1 MGNAE
6 IWYGMAWFVK
16 LALHGFVY
24 TINVGYV
31 VLGGLVWLVR
41 YGMAGGLI

>member
-6 IWYGMAWFVK
+6 IWYGMAWLVK
-16 LALHGFVY
+16 WALHGFVY
-24 TINVGYV
+24 TINVVRV

-41 YGMAGGLI
+41 YEGGGGLI